1 MDFCINPEELK
12 EKSVQIIL
20 EKDESEKSND
30 ADDTYKVAA
39 IYIPE

>member
-1 MDFCINPEELK
+1 MDFCINQGELK

-20 EKDESEKSND
+20 EKDESENPD
-30 ADDTYKVAA
+30 DQDDTYKIAA